1 MVSIRPM
8 TDGDASSVAQVDA
21 VTFAD
26 WAARSTGK
34 AEAIQTRRIDDILAN
49 WAKDPQGC
57 FVAASEAGQVVGFIF
72 SRTWGTTGWFGT
84 FAVLPEYQGADIG
97 QNLIKA
103 SLGYLRQRGCKTIGL
118 ETMPQTIYNLG
129 LYLKLGF
136 RPVFLT
142 LLLTKDLQPQ
152 QVPTRHGRIKAWSQ
166 EPEHTRNQVLAEFK
180 AITNSIELGLDYG
193 KEAIVID
200 KFGFGDTLIWHEGAQ
215 ALGFAAINL
224 RGPRP
229 GSEELGI
236 IEALA
241 MSPAHCSEADALA
254 FLIGIENYV
263 LGQGKA
269 QLVVPINTI
278 YLRMLT
284 LLVEHGYRVFKS
296 RARMILGELPDPRR
310 ARDIVNLSSWA
321 A

>member
-21 VTFAD
+21 VTFTD
-26 WAARSTGK
+26 WAARSAGK
-34 AEAIQTRRIDDILAN
+34 AEVIQPRRTEDILAN

-57 FVAASEAGQVVGFIF
+57 FMAVSEAGQAVGFIF

-142 LLLTKDLQPQ
+142 LLLAKDLQPQ

-241 MSPAHCSEADALA
+241 MSPVHCSEADTLA

-310 ARDIVNLSSWA
+310 VRDMVNLSSWA